1 MIIGSFCQER
11 SFEEVKRLLVE
22 MEGRGCGPNRVT
34 YNVIIRS
41 LLKQNEVDK
50 ARSFMEEMRAKGFS
64 ANFAT
69 SSMPSGDDY
78 FLKLIEDLEPKE
90 IVS

>member
-50 ARSFMEEMRAKGFS
+50 ARSFMEEMREKGFS
-64 ANFAT
+64 ADSAT
-69 SSMPSGDDY
+69 SSMLDGDDF
-78 FLKLIEDLEPKE
+78 FLKLMKDLAP
-90 IVS
+90 